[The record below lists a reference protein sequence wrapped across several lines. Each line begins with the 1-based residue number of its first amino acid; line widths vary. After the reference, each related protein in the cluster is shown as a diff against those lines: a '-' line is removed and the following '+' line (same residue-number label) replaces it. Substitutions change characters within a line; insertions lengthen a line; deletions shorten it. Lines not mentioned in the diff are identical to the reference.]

1 MKLKGIPPGV
11 LMVKNLKRL
20 DTDAPPSNTQNLRN
34 ENIGLKEVIKMARP
48 AKSAKVKSGTI
59 PKEDEAKRIELEDKL
74 RGKND
79 KLVPPIYLT
88 ASQMNIFNYVM
99 SELSEANILG
109 NLDLFILA
117 QTAIA
122 VDRIQDFDRQANEHP
137 ELLLTNAFRQA
148 RSEASKEYFRCC
160 NELCLSPQSR
170 AKLSIAKIAPGEKKK
185 TLMDLINEDDEDT
198 D

>member
-1 MKLKGIPPGV
+1 
-11 LMVKNLKRL
+11 
-20 DTDAPPSNTQNLRN
+20 
-34 ENIGLKEVIKMARP
+34 MARP

-59 PKEDEAKRIELEDKL
+59 TKEEESKRIELEDKL

-88 ASQMNIFNYVM
+88 VSQMDIFNYIM
-99 SELSEANILG
+99 AELQEANILG

-122 VDRIQDFDRQANEHP
+122 VDRIQDFDRQANENP
-137 ELLLTNAFRQA
+137 ELLLMNAFRQA

-170 AKLSIAKIAPGEKKK
+170 AKLSITKVAPGEKKK
-185 TLMDLINEDDEDT
+185 TLMDLINEDDEEND
-198 D
+198 